1 MPPELIELETVA
13 RPLEL
18 WKAIHGGCWPGPP
31 LDLELTGTVNEVIAG
46 LALLNLS
53 NGFQDARVATE
64 ARSLAQK
71 SLRASLGTLQQLVV
85 T

>member
-1 MPPELIELETVA
+1 
-13 RPLEL
+13 
-18 WKAIHGGCWPGPP
+18 
-31 LDLELTGTVNEVIAG
+31 VIAG